1 MRKPTRR
8 LFPTILTGLAI
19 TLAGGAVFASS
30 APAAA
35 DSPVHIL
42 VLKEQG
48 VGSAATGQGY
58 IDALMGRVASVNGW
72 SSAVGKYA
80 TTRAAAKTWVKSH
93 DPHFGILSLGAFL
106 ELRGSA
112 SLEIIGK
119 ANVIGA
125 GGREYH
131 VVSKDHTSLAGCK
144 GKTLATN
151 HAGDGK
157 FVDKVVSGA
166 DFDLA
171 DFTVVEQSRPMQPI
185 NAVARGEAACALIDD
200 AQLESLAKG
209 EHKDSVKSVWASKK
223 LPPMVIVAFPSAPA
237 AEKSTFKSKLADVCK
252 DDGKAV
258 CKQSGIAALEAGGA
272 KDYEAVIAA
281 YGG

>member
-1 MRKPTRR
+1 M
-8 LFPTILTGLAI
+8 FLTGLAVA
-19 TLAGGAVFASS
+19 LAGGAVLAPS

-35 DSPVHIL
+35 DAPVHIL

-58 IDALMGRVASVNGW
+58 IDGLMGRVAGVNGW

-80 TTRAAAKTWVKSH
+80 TTRAAAKSWAKSH

-106 ELRGSA
+106 EMRTAA
-112 SLEIIGK
+112 SLEIVGK
-119 ANVIGA
+119 ANVAGA

-131 VVSKDHTSLAGCK
+131 VVSKDQTTLAGCK

-166 DFDLA
+166 DFDLSE
-171 DFTVVEQSRPMQPI
+171 FTVVEQARPMQPI

-209 EHKDSVKSVWASKK
+209 EHKATVKSVWASKK

-237 AEKSTFKSKLADVCK
+237 GEKSTFKAKLGDVCK
-252 DDGKAV
+252 DDGKQV
-258 CKQSGIAALEAGGA
+258 CKQAGIAALESGSS